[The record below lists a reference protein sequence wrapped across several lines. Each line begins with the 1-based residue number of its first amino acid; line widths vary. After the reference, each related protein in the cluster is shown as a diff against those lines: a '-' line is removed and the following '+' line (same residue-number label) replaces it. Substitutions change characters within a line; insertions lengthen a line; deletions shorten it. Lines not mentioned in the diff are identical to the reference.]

1 LADSVVVGMTNS
13 QCGQRQVTTDRLL
26 KALAHQ
32 DRRTILAELSAHD
45 SATISVDTLS
55 DRAESVPGPE
65 LYHRHLPVLA
75 EAGLVTF
82 ERDEEDVEYT
92 PNERAD
98 AILAVVD
105 DRFE

>member
-1 LADSVVVGMTNS
+1 MTDTERD
-13 QCGQRQVTTDRLL
+13 QRQATTDRLL
-26 KALAHQ
+26 RALSHQ
-32 DRRTILAELSAHD
+32 DRRTILAELAAHD
-45 SATISVDTLS
+45 STTISVDTLS

-65 LYHRHLPVLA
+65 LYHRHLPTLA

-82 ERDEEDVEYT
+82 EREEESVEYT

-98 AILAVVD
+98 AVLTVVD